1 MVRPTTISADAWS
14 NSDAG
19 RSLALFRYLYIA
31 LLITYILSL
40 IVRPLTAIPE
50 VLYFLPFLNNT
61 VLLVLLV
68 VPTFLLGRA
77 VLREERVLK
86 NFRQFLPPLAY
97 LILFLVWTTIPAGFD
112 WSDIERTHSGITLNM
127 KNPVLLFLL
136 LTPALLFDYLKI
148 KLFPKAAI
156 Y

>member
-1 MVRPTTISADAWS
+1 MIPGRNAPSDVWAS
-14 NSDAG
+14 SDAG
-19 RSLALFRYLYIA
+19 RALASCRYLFAGLLALYL
-31 LLITYILSL
+31 LTF

-50 VLYFLPFLNNT
+50 ILYFLPFLNNT

>member
-1 MVRPTTISADAWS
+1 MIPGTRASDVWTS
-14 NSDAG
+14 SDAG
-19 RSLALFRYLYIA
+19 RALVCCRYLFAGLLALYL
-31 LLITYILSL
+31 LTF

-61 VLLVLLV
+61 VLLILLT
-68 VPTFLLGRA
+68 VPIFLLGRA
-77 VLREERVLK
+77 ISREERVIK